1 MGVLDTGLS
10 VLAVD
15 AVVVAEL
22 EFVKS
27 VLIPVTRLGLKVVVV
42 VLGVILGSILLCS
55 SILVRGLCVEL

>member
-55 SILVRGLCVEL
+55 SILVRGLCV